1 MNFEVMKNREK
12 QNEHQLLIT
21 NIDKT
26 DESLKDK
33 INKITFKKS
42 KAEIGKIFV
51 IILIIILIKRKRK

>member
-1 MNFEVMKNREK
+1 MNFKVMKNREK
-12 QNEHQLLIT
+12 QSEHQLLIA

-51 IILIIILIKRKRK
+51 II

>member
-1 MNFEVMKNREK
+1 MNFKVMKNREK
-12 QNEHQLLIT
+12 QNEHQLLT
-21 NIDKT
+21 VNIDKT

-42 KAEIGKIFV
+42 KAKIGKILV